1 VESWDSGNKKYFFFG
16 FGRSLSTL
24 VTRFSKSTI
33 VGFLPSITGLILYF
47 VLHRSLDLVS
57 TVVCTRKV
65 VRYAHHD
72 HDLQ

>member
-33 VGFLPSITGLILYF
+33 VTRFSKSTIVLY
-47 VLHRSLDLVS
+47 RW
-57 TVVCTRKV
+57 TKT
-65 VRYAHHD
+65 
-72 HDLQ
+72 